1 MSVERAAQS
10 TDFTHMSMGAP
21 GGPVISPPLVA
32 VTIALFI
39 GLIPQVQALFFG
51 PGAPLGLTVTAALS
65 SLGAC
70 TVPCILLTLGAQV
83 RWVSG
88 YRAQQ
93 Q

>member
-1 MSVERAAQS
+1 MQLTARAWRS
-10 TDFTHMSMGAP
+10 R
-21 GGPVISPPLVA
+21 GPVISPPLVA

-51 PGAPLGLTVTAALS
+51 PNAPLGLTVTAALS

-83 RWVSG
+83 R
-88 YRAQQ
+88 
-93 Q
+93 